1 MKDSVRRAVLK
12 KIRPSGKEAEKVGS
26 FAEKIVAAAEK
37 VSGLPAVVCGSLG
50 KGTWLSG
57 NHDIDVFIMF
67 PKETS
72 REELEKKGLE
82 AGARVCR
89 EMKGKAVVRYAEHPY
104 TQCMSGGFKV
114 DVVPCYRIHRGE
126 KVISAVDR
134 SPLHMEFVN
143 ENLKEEM
150 KDDVL
155 LLKQFCKAAG
165 IYGSDAKTLGFSG
178 YVCEL
183 LVLKY
188 GSFMGVMKAAA
199 GWHLPY
205 TVDLLPGKPPHHKEV
220 FVVVDPTDIGRNAAA
235 VVSAA
240 SVMKFISRARRFLE
254 KPSPACFRENAPEP
268 LSKSQ
273 ISLLKNRGTH
283 FICIAMKRP
292 DVVEDIVYQQSRR
305 AVSRLHSLLK
315 GGEFMPIRSCEFV
328 GRKLMFLFELENP
341 VLPGAKKMVGPPL
354 FARKHVDE
362 FVGKY
367 RNAEFG
373 IYVEGI
379 NVIADRKRDYTTPSA
394 MLRSMMSMKKAEL
407 SAAGIPST
415 LVEPFASARI
425 FEGPA
430 FYSLLKDR
438 EFSDFMRRLY
448 FEKIID

>member
-1 MKDSVRRAVLK
+1 MKESLRKAVLK
-12 KIRPSGKEAEKVGS
+12 KIKPSKRESEKVSS
-26 FAEKIVAAAEK
+26 FASRIAAIAEK

-67 PKETS
+67 PKETA
-72 REELEKKGLE
+72 REDLEKKGLD

-89 EMKGKAVVRYAEHPY
+89 EVKGRALVRYAEHPY
-104 TQCMSGGFKV
+104 TQCMSGGFKA
-114 DVVPCYRIHRGE
+114 DIVPCYLIHPGE

-143 ENLKEEM
+143 ENLKEGM
-150 KDDVL
+150 KDEVL
-155 LLKQFCKAAG
+155 FLKQFCKAAG

-188 GSFMGVMKAAA
+188 GSFMGVMKAAG

-205 TVDLLPGKPPHHKEV
+205 TVDILPGKPSHHREI

-235 VVSAA
+235 VVSAS
-240 SVMKFISRARRFLE
+240 SVMKFISRARRFLG
-254 KPSPACFRENAPEP
+254 KPSAACFIEDAPEP
-268 LSKSQ
+268 LSKPQ
-273 ISLLKNRGTH
+273 INALKSRGTH
-283 FICIAMKRP
+283 FICIMMDKP
-292 DVVEDIVYQQSRR
+292 DAIEDIIYQQSRR

-328 GRKLMFLFELENP
+328 GRKLVFLFEVENP
-341 VLPGAKKMVGPPL
+341 KLPDVKKMVGPPL
-354 FARKHVDE
+354 FARKHVEE

-367 RNAEFG
+367 RKAEFG

-394 MLRSMMSMKKAEL
+394 MLKSIISMKRAEL
-407 SAAGIPST
+407 SAVGIPST
-415 LVEPFASARI
+415 LVGPLSSARI

-430 FYSLLKDR
+430 FYPLLNDR
-438 EFSDFMRRLY
+438 EFSGFVRRLY
-448 FEKIID
+448 FERIID